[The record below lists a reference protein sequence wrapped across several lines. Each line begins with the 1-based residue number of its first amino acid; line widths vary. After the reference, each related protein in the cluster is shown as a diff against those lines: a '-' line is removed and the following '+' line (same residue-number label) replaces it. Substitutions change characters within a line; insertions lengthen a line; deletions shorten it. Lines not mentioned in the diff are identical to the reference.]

1 MIVSGA
7 IAVVMWLIVVFTGR
21 LPQAI
26 ADLQAMTMRD
36 WVMRSIRVNARL
48 SAYHFLLTDDY
59 PPFETD

>member
-1 MIVSGA
+1 
-7 IAVVMWLIVVFTGR
+7 MWLIVVFTGR